1 MKKKLLIALL
11 IVAVIVAGLMA
22 IRHKKRELATA
33 PLPKRPVATV
43 ETATA
48 SFGSYPVMMRYL
60 ARIRPKVEADIAPQI
75 TGQVIEVMVREG
87 QRVEKGGLLAR
98 LDDRKETDRV
108 LALEAETAAARSA
121 YETQRSIYQRDER
134 LFQEKAIS
142 QEALERSRSARD
154 AARARLK
161 SLEKSLSTAKTE
173 LSYTRL
179 VAPFS
184 GIITKRHQD
193 PGDLAL
199 PGRPVITMEAPKEGY
214 FVEAMIPQEDLPR
227 MKKGALVEIFPGSR
241 MDDTALEARISR
253 IHPAVG
259 SSMLAAIEADL
270 PSSPFGL
277 PSGATVMVQ
286 VEAGTVTGFRVPLRA
301 LLENSSGDWIYT
313 LDEDSRISIERVKAL
328 WKGPEFAVVET
339 GALTDTT
346 PVVVA
351 QESALLRLHQGQEVR
366 RKGGS
371 HVER

>member
-1 MKKKLLIALL
+1 MKKKILIALL
-11 IVAVIVAGLMA
+11 IVAVIAAGIMA
-22 IRHKKRELATA
+22 VRHKKRELASA
-33 PLPKRPVATV
+33 PLPKRALATV

-48 SFGSYPVMMRYL
+48 RFGSYPVMMRYL
-60 ARIRPKVEADIAPQI
+60 ARIRPKVEADVAPQI
-75 TGQVIEVMVREG
+75 TGQLVEVWVREG
-87 QRVEKGGLLAR
+87 QQVERGTLLAR

-121 YETQRSIYQRDER
+121 YETQKAVYLRDER
-134 LFQEKAIS
+134 LFHEKAIS
-142 QEALERSRSARD
+142 QEAFERSRSARD

-161 SLEKSLSTAKTE
+161 SLEKALSTAKTE

-179 VAPFS
+179 LAPFS

-199 PGRPVITMEAPKEGY
+199 PGRPVITMEAPQEGY
-214 FVEAMIPQEDLPR
+214 FVEAMVPQADLPR
-227 MKKGALVEIFPGSR
+227 MKKGALVEIFPGAR
-241 MDDTALEARISR
+241 MDGAALQARISR

-286 VEAGTVTGFRVPLRA
+286 VEAGTVTGFKVPLRA

-313 LDEDSRISIERVKAL
+313 LDEDSRISIGRVKAL
-328 WKGPEFAVVET
+328 WKGPDYAVVAT
-339 GALTDTT
+339 GALTDGA

-351 QESALLRLHQGQEVR
+351 QESALLRLHQGQEVIQ
-366 RKGGS
+366 KGGS
-371 HVER
+371 GVER